1 MFTILMLTTFLLVAS
16 AFAIPS
22 PIQQRRAGHYKSRP
36 LQTIET
42 KYKSNTTDTS
52 QVQHSYNWAGAV
64 WNRSPVCIT

>member
-1 MFTILMLTTFLLVAS
+1 MFIIPMLAIFLLVAS

-42 KYKSNTTDTS
+42 KDVGNTTDTL
-52 QVQHSYNWAGAV
+52 QVQQSYNWAGAV